1 MKKLSNRAKIA
12 SAKAVAIAA
21 TIMVT
26 GWIAQANFQLVVN
39 RSESLPIRSVLILKG
54 KLPNKI
60 DQIFVF
66 KVKNNK
72 HYPSQEKEFIKL
84 AGGFS
89 GDKIEVKGGEI
100 YNEGVLVPKDIKVG
114 DLTYEELFRNYYLF
128 SLTNPEEFKNRKRK
142 ITLIDKEAYVAGKLI
157 GVIKPYTKKFE
168 DFATKKSEK
177 FEGGE
182 FILSPIESGTIPP
195 HKFFAYT
202 PHKDSLDSRYQ
213 DLGLVDEKDIIGTAI
228 ATF

>member
-1 MKKLSNRAKIA
+1 MKKLIKKLSKRARMA

-21 TIMVT
+21 TIMVI
-26 GWIAQANFQLVVN
+26 GWILQANFQLVVN

-54 KLPNKI
+54 KLPNKV

-66 KVKNNK
+66 RVKNNK
-72 HYPSQEKEFIKL
+72 HYPNQEKEFIKL
-84 AGGFS
+84 AGGFA
-89 GDKIEVKGGEI
+89 GNEIEIKGGE
-100 YNEGVLVPKDIKVG
+100 V
-114 DLTYEELFRNYYLF
+114 
-128 SLTNPEEFKNRKRK
+128 
-142 ITLIDKEAYVAGKLI
+142 YVSGKMI
-157 GVIKPYTKKFE
+157 GVAKAESLKGLPL
-168 DFATKKSEK
+168 AM
-177 FEGGE
+177 
-182 FILSPIESGTIPP
+182 IEAGIIPS

>member
-39 RSESLPIRSVLILKG
+39 RSESLPIRSALILKG
-54 KLPNKI
+54 KLPNKV

-66 KVKNNK
+66 KVKNNP
-72 HYPSQEKEFIKL
+72 HYPNQEKEFIKL
-84 AGGFS
+84 AGGFA
-89 GDKIEVKGGEI
+89 GDE
-100 YNEGVLVPKDIKVG
+100 IKVK
-114 DLTYEELFRNYYLF
+114 LLEREV
-128 SLTNPEEFKNRKRK
+128 
-142 ITLIDKEAYVAGKLI
+142 YVTERLI
-157 GVIKPYTKKFE
+157 GVAKAESLKGLPLTM
-168 DFATKKSEK
+168 
-177 FEGGE
+177 
-182 FILSPIESGTIPP
+182 IEAGTIPP

-213 DLGLVDEKDIIGTAI
+213 DLGLVDEKDIIGSAI

>member
-1 MKKLSNRAKIA
+1 MKKLSKRARI
-12 SAKAVAIAA
+12 SSTKAVLLAA
-21 TIMVT
+21 TIMVI
-26 GWIAQANFQLVVN
+26 GWILQANFQLVVN
-39 RSESLPIRSVLILKG
+39 RSESLPIRSALILKG
-54 KLPNKI
+54 KLPSKV

-66 KVKNNK
+66 KVRNNK
-72 HYPSQEKEFIKL
+72 HYPNQEKEFIKL
-84 AGGFS
+84 AGGFA
-89 GDKIEVKGGEI
+89 GDQIEVKGGEI
-100 YNEGVLVPKDIKVG
+100 YKDEVLVPKDAKFD
-114 DLTYEELFRNYYLF
+114 DLTYEEVFRNFNLFR
-128 SLTNPEEFKNRKRK
+128 LTNPEEFKSRK
-142 ITLIDKEAYVAGKLI
+142 ITIIDKEAYVAGKLI

-168 DFATKKSEK
+168 DFATKKSSK

-182 FILSPIESGTIPP
+182 RILLPIEPGIIPP

>member
-1 MKKLSNRAKIA
+1 MKKLIKKLSKRARMA

-21 TIMVT
+21 TIMVI
-26 GWIAQANFQLVVN
+26 GWILQANFQLVVN

-54 KLPNKI
+54 KLPYKV

-66 KVKNNK
+66 KVKNNP
-72 HYPSQEKEFIKL
+72 HYPNQEKEFIKL
-84 AGGFS
+84 AGGFA
-89 GDKIEVKGGEI
+89 GDE
-100 YNEGVLVPKDIKVG
+100 IKVK
-114 DLTYEELFRNYYLF
+114 LSEREV
-128 SLTNPEEFKNRKRK
+128 
-142 ITLIDKEAYVAGKLI
+142 YVTDRLI
-157 GVIKPYTKKFE
+157 GVAK
-168 DFATKKSEK
+168 A
-177 FEGGE
+177 
-182 FILSPIESGTIPP
+182 ESLKGLPLTMINAGTIPI

>member
-84 AGGFS
+84 AAGFA
-89 GDKIEVKGGEI
+89 GDE
-100 YNEGVLVPKDIKVG
+100 IKVK
-114 DLTYEELFRNYYLF
+114 L
-128 SLTNPEEFKNRKRK
+128 PEREV
-142 ITLIDKEAYVAGKLI
+142 YVTERLI
-157 GVIKPYTKKFE
+157 GLAKAYSLMGLPLTMI
-168 DFATKKSEK
+168 
-177 FEGGE
+177 EG
-182 FILSPIESGTIPP
+182 GTIPP